1 MIDSAQR
8 RLLGTI
14 VLISTAAVTLVVAPY
29 SLLDPISL
37 PKLSVLVFFAVIA
50 LSLMTPTIKSLVNSK
65 YRVLVVL
72 LSIFIV
78 QIFLV
83 LLFSGANIQAQ
94 YYGTDS
100 RRTGA
105 LAYIAL
111 AVLLLSSALVSDQ
124 SFLKRFIRTT
134 IIVGVI
140 LIIYGNIQ
148 YLGLEPF
155 PYDNAYTVN
164 APTGTLGN
172 SNFQAAFMGLIA
184 VVASTMVLN
193 SGFKFLTRLGLAVM
207 GFAAIVVVRETL
219 SSQGYLNFIAGAGF
233 VLILWLFMTARKA
246 LGIAAI
252 GLGVL
257 GGGLILLGL
266 INSGPLAKYIF
277 DGSILARGYYWRA
290 GVDMLIGNPIFGVGM
305 DNYGSWYLRNRE
317 IAMSNGFSTYANAAH
332 NVYLDLASNGG
343 FPLLMIYLAI
353 TAYVLVA
360 VVRVIKRS
368 TGFDAYFAAIA
379 GAWFAYHVQ
388 SFVSINQIGLAI
400 WGWILSG
407 LIIGY
412 EINTRAP
419 DVSQKAPSEQRV
431 SNKKNIRPVQ
441 PVSSNTVIT
450 VFVGALIGAVVAGP
464 IFFANARFY
473 SAIKANDMKAVES
486 AGNSIPQD
494 QHRLYVLA
502 GIFRNASLDE
512 KAIAV
517 LRDATIQYPDSF
529 DLWNLWTTIPTA
541 SPADLATA
549 KAQLKRLDPYNPTF
563 K

>member
-155 PYDNAYTVN
+155 PYNNAYTVN

-193 SGFKFLTRLGLAVM
+193 SGFKLLTRLGLAVM

-219 SSQGYLNFIAGAGF
+219 SNQGYLNFIAGAGF

-246 LGIAAI
+246 LGITAI
-252 GLGVL
+252 GLGAD
-257 GGGLILLGL
+257 
-266 INSGPLAKYIF
+266 S
-277 DGSILARGYYWRA
+277 
-290 GVDMLIGNPIFGVGM
+290 VDK
-305 DNYGSWYLRNRE
+305 
-317 IAMSNGFSTYANAAH
+317 FSHKKKEET
-332 NVYLDLASNGG
+332 
-343 FPLLMIYLAI
+343 I
-353 TAYVLVA
+353 
-360 VVRVIKRS
+360 
-368 TGFDAYFAAIA
+368 
-379 GAWFAYHVQ
+379 
-388 SFVSINQIGLAI
+388 
-400 WGWILSG
+400 
-407 LIIGY
+407 
-412 EINTRAP
+412 
-419 DVSQKAPSEQRV
+419 SEEP
-431 SNKKNIRPVQ
+431 K
-441 PVSSNTVIT
+441 
-450 VFVGALIGAVVAGP
+450 
-464 IFFANARFY
+464 
-473 SAIKANDMKAVES
+473 VE
-486 AGNSIPQD
+486 
-494 QHRLYVLA
+494 
-502 GIFRNASLDE
+502 E
-512 KAIAV
+512 
-517 LRDATIQYPDSF
+517 
-529 DLWNLWTTIPTA
+529 
-541 SPADLATA
+541 
-549 KAQLKRLDPYNPTF
+549 
-563 K
+563 